1 MSNKYINYEKRT
13 KYSYTSYKS
22 CAANHAHHTNA
33 LSKPTQEMIRFNR
46 FLVQLCKENGIDAI
60 EYSNEDREDLYKF
73 NKELTFKLSKAGI
86 EFKELWRSK
95 KKFKFDK
102 DGNVVDAWTGKIVR
116 KRGQNGSD

>member
-1 MSNKYINYEKRT
+1 MTRRDKRLDYNKNTNYRF
-13 KYSYTSYKS
+13 TSPKT
-22 CAANHAHHTNA
+22 AAGNHNEVTN
-33 LSKPTQEMIRFNR
+33 LHNIPTQEMIRFNK

-60 EYSNEDREDLYKF
+60 EYSNEDRTDLYKF

-95 KKFKFDK
+95 KKFRFDK

-116 KRGQNGSD
+116 RRTE